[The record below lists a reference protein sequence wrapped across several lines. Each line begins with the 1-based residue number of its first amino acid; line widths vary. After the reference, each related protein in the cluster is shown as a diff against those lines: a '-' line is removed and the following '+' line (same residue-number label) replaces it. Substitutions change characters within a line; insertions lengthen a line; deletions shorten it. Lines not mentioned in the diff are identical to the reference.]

1 MRTPTLPM
9 ILGLFFVILSGCTHL
24 NLGNKSSEA
33 TKPVEKSSVTQEP
46 QLTGPT
52 AIWYLYSHDQVTLYL
67 KNLDD
72 GTPATMI
79 IQKGLTRL
87 PLPVGHWQV
96 TGFEEGGES
105 FTSMNTSK
113 KFVFRVKPKANTY
126 AGSIVIGCPKV
137 GAEDFKHLKSMRFFN
152 RYPFSSST
160 HLCEM
165 IIGNDFAMVR
175 SEFRKTQKTKGL
187 SLTLGF

>member
-1 MRTPTLPM
+1 MRTPYLKM
-9 ILGLFFVILSGCTHL
+9 ILGLSLVILSSCSHL
-24 NLGNKSSEA
+24 NFGNQSQSPAKA
-33 TKPVEKSSVTQEP
+33 VEKSPALPEP
-46 QLTGPT
+46 HITGPT

-72 GTPATMI
+72 GTPATLI

-87 PLPVGHWQV
+87 PLPVGHWQI

-152 RYPFSSST
+152 RYPFSSSA